1 MPEDA
6 ADHISE
12 QIPTNLRLLLL
23 LEAVVEIGGTVKP
36 SQIGEALGLPKPTV
50 HRLIKTAEDAEFLRR
65 DIDGRSYMPGP
76 RLQRLSANTFTAS
89 QVQLSRS
96 AILRKLSEQIGET
109 CNLST
114 PDRDGMMYLDRHETA
129 WPLRIQLPTGT
140 TVPFHATASGKMYLS
155 SLSQQQVHQTLS
167 VVGMRTL
174 TPSTLTTVEDLRPEL
189 NRIRQNGYATDDEEF
204 MIGMVAL
211 AVPIKDPKGRMMST
225 VSIHAPVQ
233 RLGLDQLMD
242 HLDDLKTAATSLSE
256 LISA

>member
-6 ADHISE
+6 VDKYSE
-12 QIPTNLRLLLL
+12 QKPTNLRLLLL
-23 LEAVVEIGGTVKP
+23 LEAVVEIGGAVKP

-50 HRLIKTAEDAEFLRR
+50 HRLIKTAEDAGFLRR
-65 DIDGRSYMPGP
+65 DIDGRSYGPGA
-76 RLQRLSANTFTAS
+76 RLQRLSANTFTAA

-140 TVPFHATASGKMYLS
+140 TVPFHATASGKMYLA
-155 SLSQQQVHQTLS
+155 SLSPQQVQQTLDI
-167 VVGMRTL
+167 VGTQPL
-174 TPSTLTTVEDLRPEL
+174 THSTLSHAEDLTHEL
-189 NRIRQNGYATDDEEF
+189 AKIRSQGYATDNEEF
-204 MIGMVAL
+204 MVGMVAL
-211 AVPIKDPKGRMMST
+211 ALPVKDPKGRLMST

-233 RLGLDQLMD
+233 RLNLNQLLT
-242 HLDDLKTAATSLSE
+242 HLPKLKDAAAQLSA
-256 LISA
+256 LVA